1 MAGFGKKS
9 DSAAER
15 SLEKS
20 TRELRML
27 RKVIEQYKDDPK
39 GRAKMMK
46 KMKRYWSSNVAT
58 IKNLDYQ
65 PKGAAWRPDQQLIE
79 DLEGLT
85 QDVKSLEDPRET
97 EGDSI
102 DNLTEQD
109 MSAIRD
115 MLSKDKGETAD
126 DQSGPEIPGVSEG
139 AQEIQD

>member
-139 AQEIQD
+139 AQETQD

>member
-39 GRAKMMK
+39 GRRKMMK

-65 PKGAAWRPDQQLIE
+65 PKGAAWRPDKQLVD
-79 DLEGLT
+79 DLARMQNLVT
-85 QDVKSLEDPRET
+85 DPRE
-97 EGDSI
+97 EEDNSI
-102 DNLTEQD
+102 DNLTEED

-115 MLSKDKGETAD
+115 MLSKDSEETN
-126 DQSGPEIPGVSEG
+126 DQSGPAVSGLSEG
-139 AQEIQD
+139 TQETED

>member
-1 MAGFGKKS
+1 MAGFGRKS

-46 KMKRYWSSNVAT
+46 KMKKYWSSNLAA

-79 DLEGLT
+79 DLEGLRE
-85 QDVKSLEDPRET
+85 DVKNLEDPRET

-102 DNLTEQD
+102 DSLTEED

-115 MLSKDKGETAD
+115 MLSKDSGEAN

-139 AQEIQD
+139 SQETQD

>member
-1 MAGFGKKS
+1 MTGFGRKS

-27 RKVIEQYKDDPK
+27 RKVIEQYKDDPA
-39 GRAKMMK
+39 GRKKMMK
-46 KMKRYWSSNVAT
+46 KMKRYWSSNLAVV
-58 IKNLDYQ
+58 KNLDYQ
-65 PKGAAWRPDQQLIE
+65 PQGQAYRPPQDLMDDIQALTDSVKEVE
-79 DLEGLT
+79 DT
-85 QDVKSLEDPRET
+85 RET

-102 DNLTEQD
+102 DSLTEAD

-115 MLSKDKGETAD
+115 MLSKDSGEDAN

-139 AQEIQD
+139 S

>member
-1 MAGFGKKS
+1 MAGFGRKS

-46 KMKRYWSSNVAT
+46 KMKKYWSSNVAA

-65 PKGAAWRPDQQLIE
+65 PKGAAWRPDQKLIE
-79 DLEGLT
+79 DLEGLRE
-85 QDVKSLEDPRET
+85 DVKNLEDPRGT

-102 DNLTEQD
+102 DSLTEED

-115 MLSKDKGETAD
+115 MLSKDSGEDAN
-126 DQSGPEIPGVSEG
+126 DQSGPAIPGVSQG
-139 AQEIQD
+139 SQETQD

>member
-65 PKGAAWRPDQQLIE
+65 PKGAAWRPDQQLIK

-139 AQEIQD
+139 AQETQD

>member
-1 MAGFGKKS
+1 MSGFGKKS

-27 RKVIEQYKDDPK
+27 RNVIEQYKDDPK
-39 GRAKMMK
+39 GRRKMMK

-65 PKGAAWRPDQQLIE
+65 PKGAAWRPDKQLVD
-79 DLEGLT
+79 DLARMQNLVTPDTRE
-85 QDVKSLEDPRET
+85 EET
-97 EGDSI
+97 ESI
-102 DNLTEQD
+102 DILTEQD

-115 MLSKDKGETAD
+115 MLSKESGESSN
-126 DQSGPEIPGVSEG
+126 DQFGSEVFELPSGG
-139 AQEIQD
+139 QETQD